1 MLIIDFFRSKFV
13 KNLLLC
19 AVSTAI
25 LFIGFFSNG
34 WKVADQKWFV
44 NHQRDM
50 ESHIIGR
57 IVQSNQEG
65 LFSYGG
71 LTGLGSRNKVPVDYF
86 DRPFD
91 FQYAAHFF
99 GLKFGAYTTYNSQIG
114 GQGMLFSILDK
125 IIPLPAP
132 KKLPIYHAL
141 TALLSALTI
150 SFILLWFY
158 WELGLFVCISVLAS
172 VIFSQ
177 WLVVFGKNLWWVMWA
192 FYLPMV
198 LIMHYLKRY
207 RTATAWNFK
216 IFGSLV
222 FLAVLIKCFFNG
234 YEYITT
240 TLVMMMVPFVYYCVL
255 DKLELRTILGGVLTA
270 VISSFFAI
278 SLTLCIL
285 CIQIAS
291 VEGGFSKGVE
301 HIVYSL
307 QKRTYG
313 GGNHAFSPQVLTSLD
328 ASTTEVVNDYLQ
340 GTFFDLN
347 NYFSSSNSFISRS
360 IFNVSYVNLI
370 GLFLLISAYLTIR
383 RYIPVAKKEW
393 QTDSALTIATWFSAA
408 APLSWFIF
416 FKAHSYIHTHMNYIV
431 WQMPFTM
438 FGFAVCGLG
447 AKRALSDLIYLTNS
461 FRGHH

>member
-1 MLIIDFFRSKFV
+1 
-13 KNLLLC
+13 
-19 AVSTAI
+19 
-25 LFIGFFSNG
+25 
-34 WKVADQKWFV
+34 
-44 NHQRDM
+44 
-50 ESHIIGR
+50 
-57 IVQSNQEG
+57 
-65 LFSYGG
+65 
-71 LTGLGSRNKVPVDYF
+71 
-86 DRPFD
+86 
-91 FQYAAHFF
+91 
-99 GLKFGAYTTYNSQIG
+99 
-114 GQGMLFSILDK
+114 
-125 IIPLPAP
+125 
-132 KKLPIYHAL
+132 
-141 TALLSALTI
+141 
-150 SFILLWFY
+150 
-158 WELGLFVCISVLAS
+158 
-172 VIFSQ
+172 
-177 WLVVFGKNLWWVMWA
+177 
-192 FYLPMV
+192 MV

-278 SLTLCIL
+278 SLTLSIL